1 MILLV
6 YKTDSHHSYYSREI
20 IGVATSNEEAIS
32 ICVNQSRRDDEEF
45 DGEQMYNL
53 RNIKQTQD
61 YSGEGEF
68 QYEEVKTNTL
78 L

>member
-6 YKTDSHHSYYSREI
+6 YKTDSHHSYHSREI